1 MHKHNTRHNSNPAE
15 PTNAEI
21 SRLAYSFFEVEGR
34 LDGHDLE
41 HWVRAR
47 EQLSQA
53 RSPGNKSQ
61 TCASPDSTLTNNQE
75 EENVFSADPPRGRGE
90 ERYVQGSGLAA

>member
-1 MHKHNTRHNSNPAE
+1 MHKHNTRHNSHPAE
-15 PTNAEI
+15 PTHEDIA
-21 SRLAYSFFEVEGR
+21 RLAYSFFEAEGR

-47 EQLSQA
+47 EQLSKD

-61 TCASPDSTLTNNQE
+61 TSASPDSTLTHNHE
-75 EENVFSADPPRGRGE
+75 EEKVFSADPPRGRGE
-90 ERYVQGSGLAA
+90 ERYAQGSARR

>member
-1 MHKHNTRHNSNPAE
+1 MHKHNTRHNSHPAE
-15 PTNAEI
+15 PTHEEI
-21 SRLAYSFFEVEGR
+21 ARLAYSFFEAEGR

-47 EQLSQA
+47 EQLSKA

-61 TCASPDSTLTNNQE
+61 TSARTDSTLTHNHE
-75 EENVFSADPPRGRGE
+75 EEKVFSADPARGRGE
-90 ERYVQGSGLAA
+90 ERYAQGSARR